1 MGANY
6 EESQASV
13 SKKEFENK
21 ISICLKEAK
30 ESNYWLRIIK
40 ELGIGDQKECIRL
53 VQESSEFS
61 NIFASI
67 IVKSKS
73 HN

>member
-21 ISICLKEAK
+21 ISICLKESK
-30 ESNYWLRIIK
+30 ESNYWLRIIR
-40 ELGIGDQKECIRL
+40 ELNIGDLEECKRL

-61 NIFASI
+61 SIFA
-67 IVKSKS
+67 
-73 HN
+73 